1 MHRIAAMYQNIED
14 GCGSPGAGF
23 KGIYGA
29 ATMVCIYVAAIRINI
44 WLLGGS
50 CSSLSTM
57 GESSASKPLWGK
69 RTFFKRTAILYLVA
83 HLTGLA
89 GSAAGQMANAPQ
101 EAQPGSAYSGA
112 VSAGQSATPAG
123 VSIQSPYSGSVPEGK
138 ATSEVLQ
145 LSFKDALERG
155 LRNNLGLLLQSDN
168 RLAARGAKW
177 KELSDL
183 LPHLNASATQ
193 SAAQIDFAALGFRFS
208 IPGAHIPNVVGP
220 IGIFQSGMNLSQTVF
235 DYNALLR
242 TRGAREDEKAAEHSL
257 KDAREVVVLA
267 VGNAY
272 LLTLSGAARV
282 ETAEAEVGTAQ
293 ALYDKAADQQKAG
306 VSPAIDVLRARVE
319 LQSRQQELIVAR
331 NDYAKQKLQL
341 GRVIGLPPG
350 QEFAL
355 TTQAPYEPLATS
367 GVEEDLRRAYLS
379 RPDYLAAVL
388 QVRAAEARRRA
399 ATAEHYPS
407 VDIAGDYGAAGVNA
421 GISHGVFQ
429 IGATLNIPI
438 TTGGKTHGNVLE
450 AEASLREARQQL
462 ENLGGQIDYEVRAA
476 LLDLNAAADQVE
488 VARSSVDLANQ
499 TLVQARDRFA
509 AGVTDNLEVV
519 EAQEASAAA
528 NENYISSLYAHNLA
542 KIELAKAV
550 GFAEEGVKQY
560 LQGK

>member
-1 MHRIAAMYQNIED
+1 VQQSTA
-14 GCGSPGAGF
+14 P
-23 KGIYGA
+23 A
-29 ATMVCIYVAAIRINI
+29 ATGTV
-44 WLLGGS
+44 L
-50 CSSLSTM
+50 SL
-57 GESSASKPLWGK
+57 
-69 RTFFKRTAILYLVA
+69 
-83 HLTGLA
+83 
-89 GSAAGQMANAPQ
+89 
-101 EAQPGSAYSGA
+101 
-112 VSAGQSATPAG
+112 
-123 VSIQSPYSGSVPEGK
+123 QSPYSGSVPEGK
-138 ATSEVLQ
+138 ATPEVLQ

-168 RLAARGAKW
+168 SLAARGAKW

-183 LPHLNASATQ
+183 LPHLSASATQ
-193 SAAQIDFAALGFRFS
+193 SAAQIDFAALGFRFNV
-208 IPGAHIPNVVGP
+208 PGVPKVVGP
-220 IGIFQSGMNLSQTVF
+220 IGIFQSGVFLSQSVF
-235 DYNALLR
+235 DYNAILR

-257 KDAREVVVLA
+257 KNARELVVLA

-282 ETAEAEVGTAQ
+282 DTAQAEVETAQ
-293 ALYDKAADQQKAG
+293 ALYDKAFDQQKAG

-319 LQSRQQELIVAR
+319 LQMRQQELIVAR

-350 QEFAL
+350 QEFTL
-355 TTQAPYEPLATS
+355 TTQAPYEPLATA
-367 GVEEDLRRAYLS
+367 GIEEDLRRAYMS

-407 VDIAGDYGAAGVNA
+407 VDIAGDYGAAGVNV
-421 GISHGVFQ
+421 GISHGVFE

-438 TTGGKTHGNVLE
+438 TAGGRTHANVLE

-462 ENLGGQIDYEVRAA
+462 ENLRGQIDYEVRTA
-476 LLDLNAAADQVE
+476 LLDLTAAADQVA
-488 VARSSVDLANQ
+488 VARSSVDLASQ
-499 TLVQARDRFA
+499 TLLQARDRFA

-519 EAQEASAAA
+519 EAQETSAAA
-528 NENYISSLYAHNLA
+528 NETYISSLYAHNLA